1 VGARGWDSPG
11 RPDYLLRR
19 QVDLHLLA
27 IEPDAHLLVRRGAV
41 KVRLEALT
49 LGPVIV
55 DISWLEGCDVR
66 SWVRAPSPTYVSAG
80 HSRYSLLLVDHA
92 GS

>member
-66 SWVRAPSPTYVSAG
+66 SWVRAPSPHVRFRWSQPV
-80 HSRYSLLLVDHA
+80 SLLLVDHA